1 MDPSFPGLIY
11 VMAVT
16 SAAVRD
22 HLKGVLQIQASKH
35 AFAFAAIL
43 EDESVVTCVG
53 NKFTDE
59 AKLRT
64 RST

>member
-35 AFAFAAIL
+35 AFAAIL